1 MKFRYYIEAAALLVA
16 VFVFDAHIDEI
27 ADVLDKFFQT
37 ATAIMLWLVS
47 IF

>member
-1 MKFRYYIEAAALLVA
+1 MKFRYYIEAAAMLVA
-16 VFVFDAHIDEI
+16 VFVFDAHIGEI
-27 ADVLDKFFQT
+27 ADALDKFFQT